1 MRPKHHLVPEDAT
14 RSHLALDEAELRHWG
29 RNLGASCKAP
39 LVISLTGDLG
49 AGKTT
54 LSQAICSGYGVTEPV
69 TSPTYSLVHRYSA
82 PASAVV
88 HIDLYRLDN
97 ETQLANLGWEEM
109 LSEDALVIVE
119 WPERAGNSMPDDHL
133 HIELQYA
140 PNDPLRRVLLAG

>member
-1 MRPKHHLVPEDAT
+1 MRAKHHLLPEDAT
-14 RSHLALDEAELRHWG
+14 RGHLALDEDAMRRWG
-29 RNLGASCKAP
+29 RDLGAGCRAP
-39 LVISLTGDLG
+39 LVISLSGDLG

-54 LSQAICSGYGVTEPV
+54 LAQAICAGYGVTEPV
-69 TSPTYSLVHRYSA
+69 TSPTYSLVHRYDA

-97 ETQLANLGWEEM
+97 EAQLGNLGWEEI

-119 WPERAGNSMPDDHL
+119 WPERAGNRMPDDHL

-140 PNDPLRRVLLAG
+140 PGDPSRRVLLAG